1 MPVRRPCDLKD
12 RETMKIRSEDLHRRE
27 ALDGINARVRSI
39 PPYTLKAIQAEV
51 KVNQNENPFDFP
63 DELKELVF
71 KRMRSIPWSRYP
83 EFYPRKLIRK
93 LAEYYNWKEN
103 GILVGNGSNELIQ
116 AIFMVTLDKSKRLLL
131 PQPTFTL
138 YRLIAGILGA
148 SITEVPLTSELE
160 FDTPEM
166 LRIVKNE
173 SIDLIVICSPNN
185 PTGCQ
190 MSGEDLSQLLEA
202 HRGLL
207 VLDEAYCEFAPKD
220 MFELLKQYENLI
232 ITRTSSKACG
242 MAGLRIGY
250 CLGSPTVIQQVSKAK
265 LPYSVNQFSL
275 IAAETLIDALDTVRK
290 HVGLLMEERTKL
302 LEGLRQIPGIHA
314 YDSKANFILFKV
326 RQDPRRIF
334 QALLERNILLRDVS
348 GYPLLSG
355 GLRVSVGTPS
365 ENQRFLEALTEIMK
379 EMDKE

>member
-1 MPVRRPCDLKD
+1 
-12 RETMKIRSEDLHRRE
+12 MKIRAEDLNRRD
-27 ALDGINARVRSI
+27 ALDGINARVRNI

-63 DELKELVF
+63 AELKELVF
-71 KRMRSIPWSRYP
+71 KRMRSITWSRYP
-83 EFYPRKLIRK
+83 EFFPRRLIRK
-93 LAEYYNWKEN
+93 LAEYYDWKEA

-138 YRLIAGILGA
+138 YKLIAGILGA
-148 SITEVPLTSELE
+148 SMIEVPLTSELE
-160 FDTPEM
+160 FDTQEM
-166 LRIVKNE
+166 LRMVKTE

-190 MSGEDLSQLLEA
+190 MSEEDLKKLLDA

-220 MFELLKQYENLI
+220 MFGLLKSHDNLV
-232 ITRTSSKACG
+232 ITRTSSKAAG
-242 MAGLRIGY
+242 MAGLRVGY
-250 CLGSPTVIQQVSKAK
+250 CMGNPSVIQQISKAK

-275 IAAETLIDALDTVRK
+275 VAAETLIDALDTVRK
-290 HVGLLMEERTKL
+290 HVGLLMEERAKL
-302 LEGLRQIPGIHA
+302 FEGLRKIPGIHA

-326 RQDPRRIF
+326 DQDPRRIF
-334 QALLERNILLRDVS
+334 QALLEHNILVRDVS

-355 GLRVSVGTPS
+355 GLRVSVGTPA
-365 ENQRFLEALTEIMK
+365 ENQRFLQTLTEIIQSGVGPP
-379 EMDKE
+379 EGHP

>member
-1 MPVRRPCDLKD
+1 
-12 RETMKIRSEDLHRRE
+12 MKIRAEDLNRRDS
-27 ALDGINARVRSI
+27 LDGINARVRNI

-51 KVNQNENPFDFP
+51 KVNQNENPFDYP
-63 DELKELVF
+63 AELKELVF

-93 LAEYYNWKEN
+93 IAEYYDWKEA

-116 AIFMVTLDKSKRLLL
+116 AAFMVTLDKSKRLLL

-138 YRLIAGILGA
+138 YKLIAGILGA
-148 SITEVPLTSELE
+148 SMIEVPLTSELE
-160 FDTPEM
+160 FDTQEM
-166 LRIVKNE
+166 IRMVKSE

-190 MSGEDLSQLLEA
+190 MSEEDLGRLLDA

-220 MFELLKQYENLI
+220 MFGLLKSHENLV
-232 ITRTSSKACG
+232 ITRTSSKAIG
-242 MAGLRIGY
+242 MAGLRVGY
-250 CLGSPTVIQQVSKAK
+250 CMGHPSVIQQISKAK

-275 IAAETLIDALDTVRK
+275 LAAETMIDSLDIVRK
-290 HVGLLMEERTKL
+290 HVALLMEERTKL
-302 LEGLRQIPGIHA
+302 LDSLRHIPGVHA

-326 RQDPRRIF
+326 DQDPRRIF
-334 QALLERNILLRDVS
+334 QALLERNILVRDVS
-348 GYPLLSG
+348 GYPLLAG
-355 GLRVSVGTPS
+355 GLRVSVGTPA
-365 ENQRFLEALTEIMK
+365 ENRRFLDSLAEIVNSGVGLP
-379 EMDKE
+379 ENL